1 MFLFIIIVIVVYFMI
16 SAVIYLVET
25 PNSKFGGVVAGGLA
39 VGGQCGCGDKV
50 GGDITLDDAPNSES
64 DDDMRDGLFVE
75 NDIKKNKADDK
86 LADETQANDKLADET
101 QANDKLADE
110 TQANDKLADNKL
122 ANSKLADNKL
132 ANSKLA
138 DSKPTHEKKSYK
150 KKTNIGD
157 DIFEPKIK
165 PNSRP
170 NNVKACETIIKKKK
184 KNSYDEYDDEKL
196 LGELLPDFAK
206 SFDNIVIDGNNML
219 FQYAISKGKSP
230 CSTAQEYISNIKE
243 MAKLLNEHFGDKNL
257 YYVFKDSET
266 KKQEADLMALT
277 KTDKPRAAHKKIFEE
292 LYVKYPNTRFVVAYG
307 DEKYRD
313 DYAAI
318 WLADT
323 LPDDTILLSRDRF
336 RDVSDMKSQKLKFT
350 TYGKRASKI
359 NKIINKPFNFVTK
372 GSVKSA
378 LVGYSF
384 NDNNKSGFYQK
395 NKNKKSAAS
404 ETVYIIGKK

>member
-1 MFLFIIIVIVVYFMI
+1 MLEQVFLFIIIVIVVYFMI

-25 PNSKFGGVVAGGLA
+25 PNSKFGGIVAGGLA

-50 GGDITLDDAPNSES
+50 GGDITLDDAYNSES

-86 LADETQANDKLADET
+86 LADETQANDKLAD
-101 QANDKLADE
+101 
-110 TQANDKLADNKL
+110 
-122 ANSKLADNKL
+122 
-132 ANSKLA
+132 
-138 DSKPTHEKKSYK
+138 SKPTHEKKSYK
-150 KKTNIGD
+150 KKTGISD

-196 LGELLPDFAK
+196 LGELLPNFAK

-277 KTDKPRAAHKKIFEE
+277 KTDKPRTAHKKIFEE